1 MDRLDMCEAIKLH
14 KIPFVLNPTNEWE
27 TFPHHLLE
35 IVQNPWTENK
45 RDGPP
50 QDGRDLYAPVRSA

>member
-27 TFPHHLLE
+27 TFPPHLLE
-35 IVQNPWTENK
+35 IVQMES
-45 RDGPP
+45 
-50 QDGRDLYAPVRSA
+50 YVI